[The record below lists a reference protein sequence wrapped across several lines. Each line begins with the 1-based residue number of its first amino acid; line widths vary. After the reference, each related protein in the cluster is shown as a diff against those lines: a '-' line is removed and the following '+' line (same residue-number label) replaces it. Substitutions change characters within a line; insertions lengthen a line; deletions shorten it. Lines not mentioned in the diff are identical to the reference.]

1 MQDTRYRMGIFR
13 TAARAP
19 THTPLI
25 FSTRWNDS
33 RFRGWYKMA
42 DSVVVHRSVRSRTS
56 RCAHVLERVG
66 LSMAGA
72 SCGLFVAAHVSTA
85 RVEALG
91 SVSMS
96 LALMVLGAI
105 GFYLGID
112 VPPHRTGRPAQAR
125 LTGEDL
131 EPMDPV
137 ELLSAFGTFLA
148 ATAAF
153 IAVYSIVTDADMTP
167 GMAVA
172 LACAWLLGV
181 TLQIV
186 AGATARIRH
195 T

>member
-1 MQDTRYRMGIFR
+1 
-13 TAARAP
+13 
-19 THTPLI
+19 
-25 FSTRWNDS
+25 
-33 RFRGWYKMA
+33 MA
-42 DSVVVHRSVRSRTS
+42 DSIIAHRSVRSRTS
-56 RCAHVLERVG
+56 RCAHVIERFG

-72 SCGLFVAAHVSTA
+72 SCGLFVAAHVSSA

-91 SVSMS
+91 SVSVS

-112 VPPHRTGRPAQAR
+112 VPPHRTGRPSQGR

-131 EPMDPV
+131 QPMDPV
-137 ELLSAFGTFLA
+137 ELLSAAGTFLA

-153 IAVYSIVTDADMTP
+153 VSVYSIVTDSDMTAA
-167 GMAVA
+167 MTVA
-172 LACAWLLGV
+172 LACGWLLGV
-181 TLQIV
+181 TMQIV